1 MQKPA
6 LCRALAQNLAVLQD
20 RFGDSDDFYT
30 KKLSVGGI
38 RCAIIMFTGISSP
51 EKLCRLALD
60 MLDRDPAFSAA
71 GRGCATIC
79 LSKALSPLSRSQ
91 PRI

>member
-6 LCRALAQNLAVLQD
+6 LCRALTQNLAVLQD
-20 RFGDSDDFYT
+20 RFGGSDDFYT
-30 KKLSVGGI
+30 KKLSV
-38 RCAIIMFTGISSP
+38 
-51 EKLCRLALD
+51 
-60 MLDRDPAFSAA
+60 
-71 GRGCATIC
+71 ATIC

>member
-6 LCRALAQNLAVLQD
+6 LCRALTQNLAVLQD
-20 RFGDSDDFYT
+20 RFGGSDDFYT

-60 MLDRDPAFSAA
+60 MLDRDPA